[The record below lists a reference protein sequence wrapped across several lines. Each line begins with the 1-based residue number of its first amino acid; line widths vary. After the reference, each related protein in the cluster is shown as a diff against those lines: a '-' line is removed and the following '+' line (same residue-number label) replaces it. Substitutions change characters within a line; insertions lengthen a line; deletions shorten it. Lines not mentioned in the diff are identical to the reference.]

1 MESIIH
7 LNGQKVKVLKNRS
20 IEIMQSKNRVK
31 KEWRKNEQSLR
42 EMWDTNVYQQTC
54 KGSTR
59 RTEKERSRK
68 IFEKLVAKNFPFPK
82 KFKSTYPGGSTN
94 CK

>member
-1 MESIIH
+1 
-7 LNGQKVKVLKNRS
+7 
-20 IEIMQSKNRVK
+20 
-31 KEWRKNEQSLR
+31 
-42 EMWDTNVYQQTC
+42 MWDTNVYQQTC

-82 KFKSTYPGGSTN
+82 KFKSTYQEVQQTASRINSKRPMN
-94 CK
+94 RHIVNMPKKILKAAREK